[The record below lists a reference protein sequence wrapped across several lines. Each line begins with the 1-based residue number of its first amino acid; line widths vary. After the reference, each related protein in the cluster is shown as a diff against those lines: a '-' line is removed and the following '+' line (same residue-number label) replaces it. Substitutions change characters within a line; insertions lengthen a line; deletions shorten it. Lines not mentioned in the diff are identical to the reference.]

1 VRNTLPAVQALRDGE
16 ERTDVFSITT
26 IDGTSREVPVV
37 IRGVADVVSGV
48 VADGYLAGATVFADL
63 NRNRALDAGEGFTL
77 TDSNGAFSLDF
88 GDVVA
93 PLVSIGGTDISTG
106 LPFTGS
112 LLAPAGASVINPLTT
127 LVAAVMNAEFGVDAP
142 ADVGIL
148 RTARDAA
155 NARVVAGLGL
165 PAVDLTVVDPLSPQV
180 EPVAA
185 LAIQKVAASIG
196 NMIVVARSLNVDAGA
211 AMRNLADAVVA
222 ASAAAPVNLAS
233 ESLALRVLTAPRVG
247 TTTPVIP
254 APAALAMLVDTNAK
268 IATAASISG
277 VALLQ
282 TTVQSANG
290 FIQENEPAGTPVY
303 QANVPALMTAPTFSL
318 KDGLGDDRSH
328 VTIDSATGAARLVAV
343 ADYETKSSYRFTVV
357 ASQSGQAAVETSVS
371 IRVTNVNESPTGLA
385 LAGTSVAENVP
396 VGTTVGTLS
405 TLDPDVDDTF
415 SYALVSGEGG
425 EDNDAFIVEGNVL
438 KTARRFN
445 HEVRASYN
453 IRVRVADVGGASA
466 VATFTVAI
474 ANVVDEVLVV
484 EDVRGPAAGTY
495 GLGQRTRFTIV
506 LSEVV
511 QVRGRPSLELLLG
524 SSRRIA
530 TYVFANGSG
539 IAAAGE
545 KLGAVL
551 PAFVAG
557 QPVAGVRFDAAPP
570 AVSGRV
576 ALPAAGSYAAGGAL
590 DFVVRF
596 FEPVTVGGVPQIS
609 IAGLRQPRSAVYVAG
624 SGTTELTFRYVVQA
638 GDASRGSK
646 PASLATQ
653 ISLPSGAVIADS
665 AGNRAVLKLPATS
678 LKGIRFAQLGGT
690 AAPTDG
696 VRRTVAT
703 ARPAKAAAFAAYG

>member
-1 VRNTLPAVQALRDGE
+1 
-16 ERTDVFSITT
+16 
-26 IDGTSREVPVV
+26 
-37 IRGVADVVSGV
+37 
-48 VADGYLAGATVFADL
+48 
-63 NRNRALDAGEGFTL
+63 
-77 TDSNGAFSLDF
+77 
-88 GDVVA
+88 
-93 PLVSIGGTDISTG
+93 
-106 LPFTGS
+106 
-112 LLAPAGASVINPLTT
+112 
-127 LVAAVMNAEFGVDAP
+127 
-142 ADVGIL
+142 
-148 RTARDAA
+148 
-155 NARVVAGLGL
+155 
-165 PAVDLTVVDPLSPQV
+165 
-180 EPVAA
+180 
-185 LAIQKVAASIG
+185 
-196 NMIVVARSLNVDAGA
+196 
-211 AMRNLADAVVA
+211 
-222 ASAAAPVNLAS
+222 
-233 ESLALRVLTAPRVG
+233 
-247 TTTPVIP
+247 
-254 APAALAMLVDTNAK
+254 MLVDTNAK

-282 TTVQSANG
+282 ATVQSANG

-328 VTIDSATGAARLVAV
+328 VTIDSATGAVRLVAV

-357 ASQSGQAAVETSVS
+357 ASQLGQAAVETSVS
-371 IRVTNVNESPTGLA
+371 IRVTNVNESPTGIA
-385 LAGTSVAENVP
+385 LAGTSVAENLP

-445 HEVRASYN
+445 HEVRGSYN

-474 ANVVDEVLVV
+474 ANVADEVLVV

-530 TYVFANGSG
+530 TYVSGSNSPLITFQYVVGKIDQANSVSLGQKVIFANGSG

-545 KLGAVL
+545 KLGAAL

-557 QPVAGVRFDAAPP
+557 QPMAGVRFDAAPP

>member
-1 VRNTLPAVQALRDGE
+1 
-16 ERTDVFSITT
+16 
-26 IDGTSREVPVV
+26 
-37 IRGVADVVSGV
+37 
-48 VADGYLAGATVFADL
+48 
-63 NRNRALDAGEGFTL
+63 
-77 TDSNGAFSLDF
+77 
-88 GDVVA
+88 
-93 PLVSIGGTDISTG
+93 
-106 LPFTGS
+106 
-112 LLAPAGASVINPLTT
+112 
-127 LVAAVMNAEFGVDAP
+127 M
-142 ADVGIL
+142 
-148 RTARDAA
+148 
-155 NARVVAGLGL
+155 
-165 PAVDLTVVDPLSPQV
+165 
-180 EPVAA
+180 
-185 LAIQKVAASIG
+185 
-196 NMIVVARSLNVDAGA
+196 
-211 AMRNLADAVVA
+211 
-222 ASAAAPVNLAS
+222 
-233 ESLALRVLTAPRVG
+233 
-247 TTTPVIP
+247 
-254 APAALAMLVDTNAK
+254 
-268 IATAASISG
+268 
-277 VALLQ
+277 
-282 TTVQSANG
+282 
-290 FIQENEPAGTPVY
+290 
-303 QANVPALMTAPTFSL
+303 
-318 KDGLGDDRSH
+318 
-328 VTIDSATGAARLVAV
+328 
-343 ADYETKSSYRFTVV
+343 
-357 ASQSGQAAVETSVS
+357 
-371 IRVTNVNESPTGLA
+371 
-385 LAGTSVAENVP
+385 
-396 VGTTVGTLS
+396 S

-425 EDNDAFIVEGNVL
+425 EDNDAFTVEGNVL

-445 HEVRASYN
+445 HEVKSSYN

-530 TYVFANGSG
+530 TYVSGSNSPLITFQYVVGKIDQANSVSLGQKVIFANGSG

-545 KLGAVL
+545 KLGAAL

-557 QPVAGVRFDAAPP
+557 QPMAGVRFDAAPP

-690 AAPTDG
+690 AAPTAG